1 MKRIIIFFLSF
12 FLLASLMVAVALYV
26 PTSLPAGSD
35 FLAIYNA
42 DLALVNG
49 VPIYDF
55 PAVRE
60 IALKVSGIPDEHF
73 FLVRCLY
80 PPWYALS
87 TFYLGLLP
95 AKAAATLWFEINLL
109 MLFFSIWFLTDGWE
123 GRLRL
128 VTFPIALLFLPVLG
142 TLSVGEYDFPV
153 LLGASMLVYS
163 LRKENV
169 ALTVLGAV
177 LLTFKPHVGALVL
190 LSALIHLAL
199 NRSNFGRSAMR
210 SILVAGGLLFVI
222 GFIADPAWPVNYPKV
237 LFSYQEEE
245 HVSECSGCANLPI
258 QLSRWFFDGSFE
270 RAVVIAV
277 VLLVVLV
284 VLFYWLR
291 SSLFKSYALFSN
303 AALLIT
309 LLVSPYLYN
318 YDYILLLVPFAFLV
332 EGKKSLV
339 NRIMVVL
346 CCFLPSIFIIGYG
359 HKGDVSLIVA
369 TILAAILFY
378 LRAKSPV
385 DVPAFTPYN
394 TPS

>member
-1 MKRIIIFFLSF
+1 
-12 FLLASLMVAVALYV
+12 MVAVALYV
-26 PTSLPAGSD
+26 PNSLPAGSD

-60 IALKVSGIPDEHF
+60 IALKASGIPDEHF

-128 VTFPIALLFLPVLG
+128 IAFPLALLFLPVLG

-153 LLGASMLVYS
+153 LLGASMLIYS

-169 ALTVLGAV
+169 TLTALGVV
-177 LLTFKPHVGALVL
+177 LLTFKPHIGALVL
-190 LSALIHLAL
+190 LSALIYLAL
-199 NRSNFGRSAMR
+199 SRSNFGRRAMR
-210 SILVAGGLLFVI
+210 SILIAGGFLFVI
-222 GFIADPAWPVNYPKV
+222 GFIADPAWPINYPKV
-237 LFSYQEEE
+237 LLNYGGEE

-277 VLLVVLV
+277 VLLAVLM

-291 SSLFKSYALFSN
+291 SSVFKSYALFSN

-332 EGKKSLV
+332 DGKKSLV

-346 CCFLPSIFIIGYG
+346 CCFLPSIFIIVYG

-385 DVPAFTPYN
+385 DVPAFAPYN